1 MRTLTKKVLNSLIL
15 TSIFCFLSS
24 AFCQSQVY
32 ADIGKGPVQKLG
44 RGIFYI
50 VASPFQIPKEI
61 IQKAAEAD
69 RIYLAAFKGVAE
81 GAGSG
86 VYQTGRQVMAGVWDV
101 LTFWTPA
108 GRNWGP
114 LFESISLFPEV

>member
-1 MRTLTKKVLNSLIL
+1 MRTLRKKVLDSFIL
-15 TSIFCFLSS
+15 TSVFCVLSS
-24 AFCQSQVY
+24 SFYPTQAY

-44 RGIFYI
+44 RGIFYV

-69 RIYLAAFKGVAE
+69 RVYLVALKGVTE
-81 GAGSG
+81 GVGSG
-86 VYQTGRQVMAGVWDV
+86 VFQMGRQVMAGGWDI

-108 GRNWGP
+108 GRKWGP
-114 LFESISLFPEV
+114 LFESNSLFPEV

>member
-1 MRTLTKKVLNSLIL
+1 MRILGKKA
-15 TSIFCFLSS
+15 LSS
-24 AFCQSQVY
+24 FILLSALYLLSSVLYQSQAH

-50 VASPFQIPKEI
+50 VASPFQIPKEM
-61 IQKAAEAD
+61 IQKASEAD
-69 RIYLAAFKGVAE
+69 QVYLVALKGVFE

-86 VYQTGRQVMAGVWDV
+86 VYQVSRQVMAGVWDI

-108 GRNWGP
+108 GRNWAP
-114 LFESISLFPEV
+114 LFESTSLFPEV